1 MGESGGRREMEWYSH
16 PMKGTGPSPR
26 RRWSAVKWVSG
37 GFSLLALLALLLLV
51 GLFVEESLPVWRQ
64 EGWGFLTGK
73 KWFYRQQEFG
83 IASMLYGTVAV
94 GLTALGLAAPVGMG
108 AAIFTAEFLPSGLRM
123 AVKIAIE
130 LLAGIPS
137 VVYGL
142 LGILL
147 LRNWVYELLERF
159 DPLSGDT
166 LLTGGILLAVMVL
179 PTIMTLSDDALRGV
193 PGRQR
198 IAARALG
205 LNATEVALGV
215 SLRQAL
221 PGIFAAVFLAMGRV
235 CGEMIAV
242 FLVVGRQDNQW
253 PEKLLSLEPVISAG
267 QTLSTKLGGSE
278 TNIAYG
284 DPLHWAAMV
293 ALGLVLLVLVTGA
306 TLLGF
311 RLQKSTRNRHG
322 T

>member
-1 MGESGGRREMEWYSH
+1 M
-16 PMKGTGPSPR
+16 TAR
-26 RRWSAVKWVSG
+26 RRWSATKWVS
-37 GFSLLALLALLLLV
+37 LALSLFALLSLVLLV
-51 GLFVEESLPVWRQ
+51 ALFVQQSLPVWRQ

-73 KWFYRQQEFG
+73 KWFYRQEEFG

-94 GLTALGLAAPVGMG
+94 ALIALGLAAPLGIG
-108 AAIFTAEFLPSGLRM
+108 AAVFTAEFLPARLRL

-130 LLAGIPS
+130 LLSGIPS

-147 LRNWVYELLERF
+147 LRDWVYETLQPF

-166 LLTGGILLAVMVL
+166 LLTGGILLGIMIL
-179 PTIMTLSDDALRGV
+179 PTIMTLSDDALRSV
-193 PGRQR
+193 PASQR
-198 IAARALG
+198 LAARALG
-205 LNATEVALGV
+205 LNSTEAVLGV
-215 SLRQAL
+215 SLRQAV
-221 PGIFAAVFLAMGRV
+221 PGIFAAVFLAIGRA

-253 PEKLLSLEPVISAG
+253 PEKLLSLQPLIDAG
-267 QTLSTKLGGSE
+267 QTLSTKLGSSE

-293 ALGLVLLVLVTGA
+293 ALGLVLLVLVTIVTAIGV
-306 TLLGF
+306 
-311 RLQKSTRNRHG
+311 RLQRSPKHSHHHG